1 MKKTKKMIRNFIL
14 FILLIVL
21 TFFIILKDANIYQ
34 IINAL
39 LSAKKGFILIAI
51 MCMLI
56 YFSCE
61 AINIKRTLKALG
73 EKTNFWKNLKYSL
86 IGFFFSS
93 ITPAASGGQPMQ
105 VYYMHKDG
113 IPVAKSTLTL
123 LINLSCVQIATI
135 TLALF
140 SLIFN
145 YQYMNTALIWF
156 FVLGITLNLSA
167 LVLWMIAIFSKRMT
181 KGIINITLK
190 ILKFFKVKNIEEK
203 REKLETELGRYQES
217 AKYVKNNKNVMI
229 KTLLTTYI
237 QYIVFYSI
245 SYWVYCSL
253 GLSEHNI
260 FEIITVQAVLYA
272 TVSGIPSPGAVGVS
286 EGGFIALYKKI
297 YTAEKIN
304 GAMMISRGISF
315 YLFVIITAIVV
326 IVNTVRDKKETEIE
340 EVN

>member
-253 GLSEHNI
+253 GLSKHNI